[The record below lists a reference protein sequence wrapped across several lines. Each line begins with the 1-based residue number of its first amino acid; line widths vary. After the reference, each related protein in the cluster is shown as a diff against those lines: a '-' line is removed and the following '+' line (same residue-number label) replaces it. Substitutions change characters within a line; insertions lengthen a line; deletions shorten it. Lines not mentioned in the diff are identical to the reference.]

1 MTLSRPPRS
10 TGWSTMRTLSRWTV
24 IPTGPAY
31 TAPGHRPQRT
41 PAARRTTN
49 QNRRGQFSVRWF
61 LVAVATPLILE
72 VVLTTTRRMKKG
84 PGRRPQ
90 SAKRDRFME
99 LRARGWS
106 VAAAGREVGV
116 SRTTGANWSR
126 GHKVYRRGAVVG
138 FVEALD
144 RLAVRQI
151 SGLTCPWTNGS

>member
-1 MTLSRPPRS
+1 M
-10 TGWSTMRTLSRWTV
+10 
-24 IPTGPAY
+24 
-31 TAPGHRPQRT
+31 
-41 PAARRTTN
+41 
-49 QNRRGQFSVRWF
+49 
-61 LVAVATPLILE
+61 
-72 VVLTTTRRMKKG
+72 TTTRRMKKG

-138 FVEALD
+138 FVEPLNRLTVKHISGSYLSLD
-144 RLAVRQI
+144 ERILIADLRQRGISIRQI
-151 SGLTCPWTNGS
+151 AREIGRPPLDSVPRTASRHRHGTRSVPAL